1 MVSVNDDA
9 PMPYLP
15 LWMPGMMVSKVALT
29 SVALSPRTWVMAV
42 ARSASMPT
50 MVEPSGAMNSS
61 GA

>member
-1 MVSVNDDA
+1 MVSVKDEA
-9 PMPYLP
+9 PMSYLP

-29 SVALSPRTWVMAV
+29 SLALRPSTWLMAV

>member
-1 MVSVNDDA
+1 MVSVNDEA
-9 PMPYLP
+9 PMSYLP

-29 SVALSPRTWVMAV
+29 SLGLRPRIWLMAV

-50 MVEPSGAMNSS
+50 MVEPLGAMNSS